1 MTAISKP
8 IAVKTTNLFAQKFR
22 AVSCQIPRSKVIAIL
37 IAPKQNSLSHLFFDL
52 AMVVNLVS
60 KAMMKVNSAI
70 KVDFGNNLR
79 LGRGKVRLLELVGE
93 TGSISAAARKM
104 NMSYRRAWLLMD
116 ELNHMFGRDVI
127 ETAAGGSGGGG
138 AHVTAFGLRVASS

>member
-1 MTAISKP
+1 MTVSEKP
-8 IAVKTTNLFAQKFR
+8 
-22 AVSCQIPRSKVIAIL
+22 
-37 IAPKQNSLSHLFFDL
+37 
-52 AMVVNLVS
+52 
-60 KAMMKVNSAI
+60 KAAI
-70 KVDFGNNLR
+70 KVEFANDLK

-138 AHVTAFGLRVASS
+138 AHVTDFGLRVIAVFRALESEADEMVQTRIAGLMRP

>member
-1 MTAISKP
+1 MTEIQ
-8 IAVKTTNLFAQKFR
+8 N
-22 AVSCQIPRSKVIAIL
+22 
-37 IAPKQNSLSHLFFDL
+37 PK
-52 AMVVNLVS
+52 A
-60 KAMMKVNSAI
+60 AI
-70 KVDFGNNLR
+70 KIEFANDLK
-79 LGRGKVRLLELVGE
+79 LGRGKIRLLELVGE

-138 AHVTAFGLRVASS
+138 AHVTDFGMRVIQVFRELEKQADGLVQTRIAELMKP

>member
-1 MTAISKP
+1 
-8 IAVKTTNLFAQKFR
+8 
-22 AVSCQIPRSKVIAIL
+22 
-37 IAPKQNSLSHLFFDL
+37 
-52 AMVVNLVS
+52 MVVNLVS

-79 LGRGKVRLLELVGE
+79 LGRGKIRLLELVGE

-138 AHVTAFGLRVASS
+138 AHVTAFGLRVIEVFRALENDADMLVQTRIAELMKP

>member
-1 MTAISKP
+1 MT
-8 IAVKTTNLFAQKFR
+8 
-22 AVSCQIPRSKVIAIL
+22 
-37 IAPKQNSLSHLFFDL
+37 
-52 AMVVNLVS
+52 VS
-60 KAMMKVNSAI
+60 KNPKAAI
-70 KVDFGNNLR
+70 KIEFANDLK

-116 ELNHMFGRDVI
+116 ELNHMFGCDVI

-138 AHVTAFGLRVASS
+138 AHVTAFGLRVIEIFRALENDADMLVQTRIAELMKP

>member
-1 MTAISKP
+1 MTVSEKP
-8 IAVKTTNLFAQKFR
+8 
-22 AVSCQIPRSKVIAIL
+22 
-37 IAPKQNSLSHLFFDL
+37 
-52 AMVVNLVS
+52 
-60 KAMMKVNSAI
+60 KAAI
-70 KVDFGNNLR
+70 KVEFANDLK

-127 ETAAGGSGGGG
+127 EAVAGGSGGGG
-138 AHVTAFGLRVASS
+138 AHVTEFGMRVIDVFRELESEADTLVQSRIAALMKP

>member
-1 MTAISKP
+1 MTVSDKP
-8 IAVKTTNLFAQKFR
+8 
-22 AVSCQIPRSKVIAIL
+22 
-37 IAPKQNSLSHLFFDL
+37 
-52 AMVVNLVS
+52 
-60 KAMMKVNSAI
+60 KAAI
-70 KVDFGNNLR
+70 KIEFANDLK

-138 AHVTAFGLRVASS
+138 ARVTDFGMRVVRVFRALESEADNLVQSRMAQLMKP